1 VSAWRCA
8 DRFIDD
14 IGCLPWR
21 ISAIARYARARD
33 IPTVKLR
40 AVDRCVKEVT
50 DIRAAAGKWTP
61 PPPPPRGARPD
72 DTVVDGPQ
80 SLGGAE
86 SSAPELTTLPDA
98 CVPARLQTRRIGSQ
112 QPSETSDALQACS
125 LPRLVRALVQLG
137 SAERRDTVRA
147 EHEALGAVQRGQPL
161 DRSSRTAS

>member
-1 VSAWRCA
+1 VAATTVSAWRCA

-40 AVDRCVKEVT
+40 AVDRYVKEVT

-86 SSAPELTTLPDA
+86 SSAPELTTVPDA
-98 CVPARLQTRRIGSQ
+98 CVPARLQNA
-112 QPSETSDALQACS
+112 SDREPAAFGDVGPP
-125 LPRLVRALVQLG
+125 PRFSCLRN
-137 SAERRDTVRA
+137 
-147 EHEALGAVQRGQPL
+147 
-161 DRSSRTAS
+161 SR

>member
-40 AVDRCVKEVT
+40 AVDRYVKEVT
-50 DIRAAAGKWTP
+50 DIRAAAGKWT

-80 SLGGAE
+80 SLGGADG
-86 SSAPELTTLPDA
+86 AGA
-98 CVPARLQTRRIGSQ
+98 GAVARRSRRIRSWDNLDDVVAGLAEAYRRAGARTLTQKLHRQLAVEAS
-112 QPSETSDALQACS
+112 PAC
-125 LPRLVRALVQLG
+125 G
-137 SAERRDTVRA
+137 T
-147 EHEALGAVQRGQPL
+147 QRV
-161 DRSSRTAS
+161 